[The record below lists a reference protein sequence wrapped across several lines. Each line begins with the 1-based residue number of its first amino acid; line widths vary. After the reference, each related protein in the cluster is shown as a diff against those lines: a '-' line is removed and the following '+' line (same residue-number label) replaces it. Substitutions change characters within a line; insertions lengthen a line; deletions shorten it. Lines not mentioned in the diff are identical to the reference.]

1 MRENLPIDT
10 TTERVRVLLVE
21 DESKIADFVVT
32 GLGKMNIE
40 VEHCENGEAGL
51 QAFLNGDYDVVV
63 LDVMLPKL
71 NGFEVLQRIRQQDTE
86 VGVIMLTAK
95 SELVDRLHGF
105 ELGADDY
112 LSKPFY
118 VEELSA
124 RIRALCHRKQQDSD
138 NHITYQNLSL
148 NVADRTAHWGELS
161 AVLSQR
167 EFSLLSYLMRSPG
180 HIYSRQQILKHVW
193 GLDFDP
199 ETNVVDVCVGR
210 IKRKLTRGQGRHD
223 SPIESV
229 RGVGYRLKTEV
240 LG

>member
-1 MRENLPIDT
+1 MDT
-10 TTERVRVLLVE
+10 DNSPVRVLLVE
-21 DESKIADFVVT
+21 DESKIAEFVIAGLTRMQCDVT
-32 GLGKMNIE
+32 
-40 VEHCENGEAGL
+40 HCENGEAGW
-51 QAFLNGDYDVVV
+51 QAFLEGDYDIVV

-71 NGFEVLQRIRQQDTE
+71 DGFEVLKRIRERGAD

-95 SELVDRLHGF
+95 AELTDRLQGF

-118 VEELSA
+118 VEELGA
-124 RIRALCHRKQQDSD
+124 RIRALWHRKHHENDT
-138 NHITYQNLSL
+138 HIGYKTLVL
-148 NVADRTAHWGELS
+148 DVADRTARWGEVT

-167 EFSLLSYLMRSPG
+167 EFSLLAFLMRSPG

-199 ETNVVDVCVGR
+199 ETNMVDVCVGR
-210 IKRKLTRGQGRHD
+210 IKRKLMRGLGKSA

-229 RGVGYRLKTEV
+229 RGVGYRLKTEA
-240 LG
+240 LD